1 MFTVVIPTMLKFFP
15 FKQFLK
21 TLAIYAF
28 SDKSKIGEII
38 IINNSEQ
45 KDLDKEFAEY
55 KEKIK
60 FLSYGI
66 NIGCNP
72 AWNIGV
78 QYAKYDKICLLNDDV
93 IFDLTLFD
101 KLDLLN
107 NLETGIVGLC
117 PGVKDF
123 NQPPFIN
130 GEIKILPWN
139 HEHTYGYG
147 CLMFIHKKN
156 YIPIPKELKIY
167 YGDNWLFDLCL
178 NNRKTNYIIT
188 DLVHYTPYA
197 TTVSSLSKTIIE
209 EEDKIYQE
217 KFKSESW
224 AISIFNIEEDKA
236 LSVESDIKDN
246 LTILKNYA
254 LNSKSILELGVRTG
268 LSTRIF
274 LNSNLEKLVSIDLV
288 EDYYVRDLF
297 NVAEL
302 VDRNWKYLIEN
313 SLDYNIEE
321 KFDLLF
327 IDTDHNYSQIKKELK
342 KYHNF
347 INKYIIFHDTFSYG
361 IKKEDEKDPGILPA
375 ILEFLEENKEWE
387 IEYTNC
393 ESNGILIIRR
403 KNA

>member
-21 TLAIYAF
+21 TLAIYTF

-139 HEHTYGYG
+139 HEQH
-147 CLMFIHKKN
+147 I
-156 YIPIPKELKIY
+156 
-167 YGDNWLFDLCL
+167 WL
-178 NNRKTNYIIT
+178 
-188 DLVHYTPYA
+188 
-197 TTVSSLSKTIIE
+197 
-209 EEDKIYQE
+209 
-217 KFKSESW
+217 W
-224 AISIFNIEEDKA
+224 
-236 LSVESDIKDN
+236 
-246 LTILKNYA
+246 
-254 LNSKSILELGVRTG
+254 
-268 LSTRIF
+268 
-274 LNSNLEKLVSIDLV
+274 
-288 EDYYVRDLF
+288 LF
-297 NVAEL
+297 NV
-302 VDRNWKYLIEN
+302 
-313 SLDYNIEE
+313 
-321 KFDLLF
+321 
-327 IDTDHNYSQIKKELK
+327 YS
-342 KYHNF
+342 
-347 INKYIIFHDTFSYG
+347 
-361 IKKEDEKDPGILPA
+361 
-375 ILEFLEENKEWE
+375 
-387 IEYTNC
+387 
-393 ESNGILIIRR
+393 
-403 KNA
+403 